1 MVSFAE
7 YFFHGLH
14 GDSEPGK
21 GILNFAWLD
30 HVSVSVS
37 FKITHLHYFG
47 SGSSTPV
54 LSTGTGP

>member
-30 HVSVSVS
+30 HVSVS